1 MESFRTSGASPK
13 GNAEQI
19 HFWDPFGIL
28 FIFLQHPAALSV
40 GAQQTSKV
48 GVEKLHPEVATMT
61 TKSTGSILAGK
72 ASSSPLLSSAPRQR
86 LVTKD
91 GRCTLR
97 PPPYPAGK
105 WSRAWSGAWLLALQD
120 LWGLLVN
127 LRWRWVLLAF
137 CASFLAHWLLFACLW
152 YLLAHLNGDLAVQD
166 HDHPPPGHV
175 ICVKYITSFTAA
187 FSFSLETQ
195 LTIGYGT
202 MYPSGDCPSAI
213 ALLAVQML
221 LGLMLEAFITGA
233 FVAKI
238 ARPQK
243 RAGAIQF
250 SPQAVVGQHQGKTC
264 LMVRATNLLHRPLV
278 DVKVSAVLYEEH
290 EGQALYQTTLD
301 FQLDHL
307 GQQPCPFFIFPLTF
321 YHPLDRHS
329 PLYPALCEGSSNHFE
344 LVVFLT
350 ALQEGTGDSCQKR
363 TSYLRQ
369 EIQFDRRFVPA
380 LGLDA
385 RGRYMVSIEHF
396 DTAHSKEPMSRD
408 CVVQINGDGSD
419 RME

>member
-1 MESFRTSGASPK
+1 
-13 GNAEQI
+13 
-19 HFWDPFGIL
+19 
-28 FIFLQHPAALSV
+28 
-40 GAQQTSKV
+40 
-48 GVEKLHPEVATMT
+48 MT
-61 TKSTGSILAGK
+61 TKSTSSVLGGK
-72 ASSSPLLSSAPRQR
+72 ASSSPLLSSPPRQR

-91 GRCTLR
+91 GHCALR
-97 PPPYPAGK
+97 PPLCP
-105 WSRAWSGAWLLALQD
+105 SGSWRGASGRAWLLALQD
-120 LWGLLVN
+120 LWGLLVG

-166 HDHPPPGHV
+166 HDAPPQGHV
-175 ICVKYITSFTAA
+175 VCVKHITSFTAA

-202 MYPSGDCPSAI
+202 MFPSGDCPSAI

-250 SPQAVVGQHQGKTC
+250 SPQAVVGQHQGQTC
-264 LMVRATNLLHRPLV
+264 LMLRATNLLQRPLV

-290 EGQALYQTTLD
+290 EGQALHQTSLD
-301 FQLDHL
+301 FHLDSL

-321 YHPLDRHS
+321 YHPLDRRS
-329 PLYPALCEGSSNHFE
+329 PLYPALCEGMSNHFE
-344 LVVFLT
+344 LVVFLS

-385 RGRYMVSIEHF
+385 RGRYMVSTQHF
-396 DTAHSKEPMSRD
+396 DTAHSKEPLNKD